1 MGKKQQ
7 VIEEI
12 YRWCQ
17 RRENPEFDNDNV
29 KRVCARFDFKNP
41 FDVTKVD
48 SSVHLPAVLVKDDV
62 FIAHLGKGGRHRFV
76 KGIKAAYHK
85 FESISPKQIKPFE
98 YRESILNNINDSESN
113 SLFVAYNQQILQD
126 FLYQDRTA
134 VPKVYGSHRTKF
146 DIRYIVGK
154 EEIVAQKLQMEI
166 DLTLE
171 NNGEIC
177 IFEAKNGSPIDFNV
191 YQLFN
196 PFRYYVD
203 KHGFDPSAVQCCY
216 LLRLD
221 NSIKLFLYKFNDVNE
236 LGSIQLIRNAE
247 YRLVKR

>member
-7 VIEEI
+7 VIAEL
-12 YRWCQ
+12 YRWCLH
-17 RRENPEFDNDNV
+17 RGDFEFDNDHV
-29 KRVCARFDFKNP
+29 KRICTRFDFKNP

-48 SSVHLPAVLVKDDV
+48 SSVHLPEELVKSDM

-76 KGIKAAYHK
+76 KGIEAAYHK
-85 FESISPKQIKPFE
+85 FESILPKQIKQFE
-98 YRESILNNINDSESN
+98 YRESMLNNINDSESN
-113 SLFVAYNQQILQD
+113 SLFVAYNQQVLQD

-146 DIRYIVGK
+146 DIKYRVEE

-203 KHGFDPSAVQCCY
+203 KHGFDPSAVKCCY

-221 NSIKLFLYKFNDVNE
+221 NSIKLYLYDFDDVNE
-236 LGSIQLIRNAE
+236 LGSIRLIRNAE